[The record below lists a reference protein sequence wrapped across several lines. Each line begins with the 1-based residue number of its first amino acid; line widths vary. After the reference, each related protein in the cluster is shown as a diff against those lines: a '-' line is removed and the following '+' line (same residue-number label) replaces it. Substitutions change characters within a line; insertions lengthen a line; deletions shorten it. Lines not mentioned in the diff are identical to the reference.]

1 MEDLIQFIPIVNNSP
16 ENIKKYYELNN
27 IELPQNKY
35 FTNYINKEIPKIN
48 DSGSGENILDRLG
61 SKTYYQGY
69 NPDYMKEKKDEFTN
83 FTSEDK
89 EYLTRLAARESS
101 NRPDVTNQYGYYGL
115 YQFGPAALA
124 TVGYT
129 KEDMKNVDNQHK
141 AALKLAGAN
150 ELILKDILKD
160 YLGKTYKGV
169 KITKNG
175 LRAAAHLL
183 GAGAVKDWFYG
194 TNKSASAK
202 RGFKDANGTSITEY
216 LQMFEK

>member
-1 MEDLIQFIPIVNNSP
+1 MEDLIQFTPIINNDP
-16 ENIKKYYELNN
+16 EVIKKYYAINN
-27 IELPQNKY
+27 IELPKNNY
-35 FTNYINKEIPKIN
+35 FNNYINKEIPKISN
-48 DSGSGENILDRLG
+48 INTNSNILDKIG
-61 SKTYYQGY
+61 SNTFYSGY
-69 NPDYMKEKKDEFTN
+69 NPDYMKEKKTELSNFSDE
-83 FTSEDK
+83 DR
-89 EYLTRLAARESS
+89 EYLTKLAARESS

-150 ELILKDILKD
+150 ELVMKDILKE
-160 YLGKTYKGV
+160 YAGKTFKGV

-183 GAGAVKDWFYG
+183 GAGAVKD
-194 TNKSASAK
+194 
-202 RGFKDANGTSITEY
+202 
-216 LQMFEK
+216 